1 MSNAQFSSFQIAKM
15 LGVSRQAV
23 NQWIDK
29 GFIASYRTPGGHRR
43 VMLEGLV
50 TFLNARKMPLPEELE
65 GYAVAPSSLAAMA
78 EVAIVDE
85 DRGRAAAV
93 EQALLKL
100 APKTRLR
107 AFDNLVDGLL
117 AIGARPPQLLLI
129 DLDVAHACGAEA
141 VRRLKANPA
150 TRAVRIVAID
160 ADAAQQALHGEGELP
175 VERVLL
181 QGLSPMEIA
190 RESLEVLAMRGAH
203 ATNETVPIL

>member
-43 VMLEGLV
+43 VML
-50 TFLNARKMPLPEELE
+50 LPEELE

>member
-1 MSNAQFSSFQIAKM
+1 M

-43 VMLEGLV
+43 VTVEGLV
-50 TFLNARKMPLPEELE
+50 VFLNARNIPLPVELE
-65 GYAVAPSSLAAMA
+65 GYAVASEALPTMA
-78 EVAIVDE
+78 EVVIVDE
-85 DRGRAAAV
+85 NRGRGADV

-100 APKTRLR
+100 APKARLR

-117 AIGARPPQLLLI
+117 AIGASPPQLLLI
-129 DLDVAHACGAEA
+129 DLGVAHACGAEA

-160 ADAAQQALHGEGELP
+160 ADAAQQALRGEGELP

-190 RESLEVLAMRGAH
+190 RESLDLLAARGAR
-203 ATNETVPIL
+203 ATGEEVPVL

>member
-117 AIGARPPQLLLI
+117 AIGARPPN
-129 DLDVAHACGAEA
+129 CC
-141 VRRLKANPA
+141 
-150 TRAVRIVAID
+150 
-160 ADAAQQALHGEGELP
+160 
-175 VERVLL
+175 
-181 QGLSPMEIA
+181 
-190 RESLEVLAMRGAH
+190 
-203 ATNETVPIL
+203 